1 MIRTNFGGSDLTK
14 TLSKEEGRLTLSL
27 EVERDLKRRNL
38 KTKEREKK
46 REMGETSTSILI
58 ED

>member
-46 REMGETSTSILI
+46 RERGRLQPQF
-58 ED
+58 